1 MWVLAPL
8 SGLLLLHPDGSIY
21 SIRNHLALSLFGYNK
36 DELLRKV
43 SQLNMAMWND
53 NECQLS
59 ILSLLVV
66 FNRVSRFWCPVSM
79 DGCLTRTERPAL
91 SLNFMQR
98 LLKAQ
103 HHPKYQNLVSIC
115 MCSRLTHFR
124 WIVRIQRLSSCE
136 VRELKGRREGSV
148 KHSLIACYFEKFLS
162 RNLYVFSFR
171 VSSENIIIF
180 AVVFN
185 KSFEIAEKDF
195 PWPPGHHHVGWI
207 HGSYCLQPSNYGNCT
222 KIRALLSPELKKK
235 KNTKY
240 KIQFKIL

>member
-98 LLKAQ
+98 LLKAP

-185 KSFEIAEKDF
+185 KSLWNCRKRLSLTS
-195 PWPPGHHHVGWI
+195 WPSSCW
-207 HGSYCLQPSNYGNCT
+207 LDT
-222 KIRALLSPELKKK
+222 WFLLFTALKLWEL
-235 KNTKY
+235 Y
-240 KIQFKIL
+240 